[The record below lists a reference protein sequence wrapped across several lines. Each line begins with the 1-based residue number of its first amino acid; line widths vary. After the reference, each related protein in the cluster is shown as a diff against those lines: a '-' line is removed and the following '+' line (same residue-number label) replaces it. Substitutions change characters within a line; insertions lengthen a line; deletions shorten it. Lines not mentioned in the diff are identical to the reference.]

1 MQDNCKSG
9 VMENPFIFA
18 LPNMHPKDL
27 KIADFTYDLPEDRI
41 AKYPLPQRDLSKLL
55 IFRDGAIAE
64 DIYRNIAA
72 HIPQNTL
79 LVFNNTRVIPAR
91 IFFKN
96 TTGAKI
102 EVFCLDPL
110 HTHPL
115 TPDPD
120 DYREGEPQPSMA
132 EAMMQT
138 GKARWNC
145 LIGRAGKWKEKQL
158 KLVVDDVEL
167 MAEIVDRNEDAFV
180 IEFTWQP
187 AELTFAEVLDKTGMM
202 PIPPYLRR
210 ESEELDQSRYQTVY
224 AVQKGSVAAPTAG
237 LHFTDEVMDRIKE
250 KGIQSAY
257 VTLHVGAGTFKPVK
271 AESMEGHAMHAEMI
285 DVDVATIEAMIKSL
299 EGNIITVG
307 TTSMRTIESLFWMGV
322 KAQLN
327 PDATLSELEVKQ
339 WDPYELPAQVNTKE
353 RTGEALRA
361 LLNWMKRHDIHRLLC
376 KTQIMIAPGYELKV
390 ANAIITNFH
399 QPASTLLLLVA
410 AVIGHDKHDWRE
422 IYNYALENQFRFLSY
437 GDGCLLWA
445 AETDARARK

>member
-1 MQDNCKSG
+1 
-9 VMENPFIFA
+9 
-18 LPNMHPKDL
+18 MHPKNL
-27 KIADFTYDLPEDRI
+27 SITDFTYDLPDECI
-41 AKYPLPQRDLSKLL
+41 AKYPLQERDLSKLL
-55 IFRDGAIAE
+55 IFKDGVISE
-64 DIYRNIAA
+64 DIYRKIAE

-96 TTGAKI
+96 ATGAKI
-102 EVFCLDPL
+102 EVFCLDPESQ
-110 HTHPL
+110 PL
-115 TPDPD
+115 PSPK
-120 DYREGEPQPSMA
+120 GETNAEDLEDMA
-132 EAMMQT
+132 AAMMQT

-145 LIGRAGKWKEKQL
+145 LIGRAGKWKAKQL
-158 KLVVDDVEL
+158 KLAVNDVEL
-167 MAEIVDRNEDAFV
+167 TAEIVDRKADAFV
-180 IEFTWQP
+180 IQFAWQP

-237 LHFTDEVMDRIKE
+237 LHFTDEVMNRLKE
-250 KGIQSAY
+250 KGVQSAY

-271 AESMEGHAMHAEMI
+271 AEKMEGHTMHAEMI
-285 DVDVATIEAMIKSL
+285 DVDVATIERVIRSL
-299 EGNIITVG
+299 DGNIIAVG

-327 PDATLSELEVKQ
+327 PGAAIGELEVKQ
-339 WDPYELPAQVNTKE
+339 WDPYELPEQPSTRE
-353 RTGEALRA
+353 RTGEALKA
-361 LLNWMKRHDIHRLLC
+361 LLNWMHKHHMHRLLC
-376 KTQIMIAPGYELKV
+376 KTQIMIAPGYELRV

-410 AVIGHDKHDWRE
+410 AVIGHDEHDWRA
-422 IYNYALENQFRFLSY
+422 IYNYALQNEFRFLSY

-445 AETDARARK
+445 AGTDTRIKT